1 MATLVTGGTGFV
13 GANIVRWLA
22 QSGHEVVCFDVNGP
36 DQLMRDFVAEVA
48 REVTFVEGDILDRAA
63 LERVGKVYPIDTIVH
78 AAVFTGTRPDI
89 ELQRRQEIVDINVA
103 GTVNLLELARTL
115 PLLRF
120 VYVSSG
126 AVYGTVLPE
135 DQPLYEEG
143 PTFPRNLYS
152 ITKYTSEL
160 LTRRYG
166 ELHGLSTAS
175 VRLSTP
181 YGPMERVTVH
191 RAIMSVPYNW
201 TGNVV
206 RGEAVHAVDLRQGR
220 DYTYVSDIADGI
232 RAVVEAPVLPHD
244 LYNITT
250 GAWLTFGDILE
261 QLRGLSPNIQ
271 VIEPSRSKGD
281 RSVAPASNRELSRGP
296 LSGYRLQMDLG
307 WKPQYD
313 LAAGLA
319 DYLRWRRQAPFLD

>member
-13 GANIVRWLA
+13 GANIVKKLA
-22 QSGHEVVCFDVNGP
+22 EAGHETICFDLNGP

-48 REVTFVEGDILDRAA
+48 EQVTFVEGDILDWAA
-63 LERVGKVYPIDTIVH
+63 LDRLRQTYSIDKIVH

-89 ELQRRQEIVDINVA
+89 ELERRQEIVDINIT
-103 GTVNLLELARTL
+103 GTVNLLELARVL
-115 PLLRF
+115 QPIRF
-120 VYVSSG
+120 IYVSSG

-135 DQPLYEEG
+135 DQPLYEDG
-143 PTFPRNLYS
+143 PTFPQNLYA

-166 ELHGLSTAS
+166 QLHGFSTAS

-181 YGPMERVTVH
+181 YGPMERVTGQ

-201 TGNVV
+201 TRNVM
-206 RGEAVHAVDLRQGR
+206 RGEAIQPGDLSQGR

-232 RAVVEAPVLPHD
+232 RAVLDAPTLPHD

-250 GAWLTFGDILE
+250 GVWLTFRDILAK
-261 QLRGLSPNIQ
+261 L
-271 VIEPSRSKGD
+271 
-281 RSVAPASNRELSRGP
+281 RELFPNTKIIEANVGGAVSDSREPSRGP
-296 LSGYRLQMDLG
+296 LSGYRLNMDLG
-307 WKPQYD
+307 WKPQFD
-313 LAAGLA
+313 LSAGLA
-319 DYLRWRRQAPFLD
+319 DYLRWRRQTPFLD